1 MKLIYNFPTIIRSI
15 TAIAFLVACSQFMSC
30 GSGGGDDPEPEKTA
44 AELTT
49 AKLTASP
56 WKVGTVTVDG
66 TDQSSLF
73 KNFTITFT
81 SSGFTTAN
89 GGVVW
94 PASSNWS
101 FTDANATSFSRGG
114 DGVTV
119 QLQEITDSSLKM
131 SLAWSKNTLGPGRI
145 ESVKGQHVF
154 TMGK

>member
-1 MKLIYNFPTIIRSI
+1 MKLINHLSIVVRSG
-15 TAIAFLVACSQFMSC
+15 AMVLFLFTCAQFIACS
-30 GSGGGDDPEPEKTA
+30 SGGGDDPTPEQTPA
-44 AELTT
+44 QQVT
-49 AKLTASP
+49 AKLTSAT

-66 TDQSSLF
+66 TDQSTLF
-73 KNFTITFT
+73 KNLTITF
-81 SSGFTTAN
+81 SSNSFTTVN
-89 GGVVW
+89 GGAVW

-101 FTDANATSFSRGG
+101 FTDANATGFTRG

-131 SLAWSKNTLGPGRI
+131 SLAWSKTTLGPGRI

>member
-1 MKLIYNFPTIIRSI
+1 MN
-15 TAIAFLVACSQFMSC
+15 CS
-30 GSGGGDDPEPEKTA
+30 SGGGDDPAPEKTA

-49 AKLTASP
+49 AKLTASQ
-56 WKVGTVTVDG
+56 WKVGSVTVDG
-66 TDQSSLF
+66 VDQSALF
-73 KNFTITFT
+73 KSFNITFT
-81 SSGFTTAN
+81 ATSFSTTN

-94 PASSNWS
+94 PSSSNWL
-101 FTDANATSFSRGG
+101 FTDANATGFSRN
-114 DGVTV
+114 DGITV

>member
-1 MKLIYNFPTIIRSI
+1 MKPIYNFLNLIRSI
-15 TAIAFLVACSQFMSC
+15 ITIAFLVACSQFMSC
-30 GSGGGDDPEPEKTA
+30 SSGGGDDPAPEKTA

-56 WKVGTVTVDG
+56 WKVGSVTVDG
-66 TDQSSLF
+66 VDQSALF
-73 KNFTITFT
+73 KSFNITFT
-81 SSGFTTAN
+81 ATSFSTTN

-101 FTDANATSFSRGG
+101 FTDVNATGFSRS
-114 DGVTV
+114 DGITV
-119 QLQEITDSSLKM
+119 QLQEITDTALKM
-131 SLAWSKNTLGPGRI
+131 SMAWSKNTLGPGRI